1 MLRLREQQAGFLG
14 ILALLASFAYMA
26 QGGNWNQDAHYALVK
41 SLAEGTPYI
50 DKSIRP
56 VGPQRP
62 PRLNDR
68 TLGPSSRATGSIGPA
83 VARHGD
89 IAYFRGHA
97 YAAKA
102 PGLAFVALPAYVLL
116 KAIHVSTVESPDAIG
131 ALWFLGLFGVVLP
144 SAILLLLVRQ
154 VADDVEP
161 GYGIAAAV
169 ILGVCTLI
177 LPFSTLFF
185 AHVLSTTLGFAA
197 FTLLCRKPCAHNRL
211 LVAGAG
217 VCAGLAITT
226 EYTLALVALVL
237 AIYAFFQRRRLV
249 DASTFIAGT
258 MLGVLPLLL
267 YQWWAFGS
275 MFHLSYAGV
284 AGNTG
289 GVFGVGVPHWRVA
302 GQLLFSRIGLVRLSP
317 VLVLGV
323 VGAVFLYRQQKR
335 REGLVVL
342 GLICAFIVFNS
353 AYATPFGGLSPGPRF
368 LIPILP
374 FVVFP
379 LAVVLRRLPLT
390 TLSLAA
396 PSAVLMLVVTATNPL
411 IAGDGNW
418 FSRLFSGKVT
428 HTIVNHLLYPYSGWL
443 PIIPFF
449 LSGLLALALATRA
462 MPPIRTS
469 RADAI
474 TAGGAFTS
482 WLALAISGSSLSS
495 GALLLLLAVVLTT
508 VMMTLS
514 LKALAQSDPLLPLNR
529 HDHERSETAAVSGD

>member
-1 MLRLREQQAGFLG
+1 MVRLRGQQAGFLG
-14 ILALLASFAYMA
+14 ILALLASYTYMA

-50 DKSIRP
+50 DKSFPP
-56 VGPQRP
+56 VTPQRL

-68 TLGPSSRATGSIGPA
+68 AAGHSSSARGSFGPA
-83 VARHGD
+83 IARHGD
-89 IAYFRGHA
+89 IAYFRGHV

-102 PGLAFVALPAYVLL
+102 PGLAFAALPAYLVLR
-116 KAIHVSTVESPDAIG
+116 AIHPSTVESPDAIG
-131 ALWFLGLFGVVLP
+131 ALWFLGLLGVVLP

-154 VADDVEP
+154 VADGVEP
-161 GYGIAAAV
+161 GYGMAAAV
-169 ILGVCTLI
+169 ILGLCTLI

-197 FTLLCRKPCAHNRL
+197 FALLCRKPWAHNRPL
-211 LVAGAG
+211 VVAGAG

-237 AIYAFFQRRRLV
+237 VIYAFFQRWRLR

-275 MFHLSYAGV
+275 LLHVSYEGV

-323 VGAVFLYRQQKR
+323 VGAVFLYRKQKR

-342 GLICAFIVFNS
+342 GLICAFIVFN
-353 AYATPFGGLSPGPRF
+353 AGYATPFGGLSPGPRF

-379 LAVVLRRLPLT
+379 LAVVIRRLPLT

-411 IAGDGNW
+411 TAADGNW
-418 FSRLFSGKVT
+418 FSRLTSGKVT
-428 HTIVNHLLYPYSGWL
+428 HTIVHHVLYPYGGWL

-449 LSGLLALALATRA
+449 LCGLLAAALAARA
-462 MPPIRTS
+462 TPPIRTS

-474 TAGGAFTS
+474 TAGAAFTS
-482 WLALAISGSSLSS
+482 WLALAISGSRPSS
-495 GALLLLLAVVLTT
+495 GSLLLAVALTT
-508 VMMTLS
+508 VMTTLS
-514 LKALAQSDPLLPLNR
+514 LKALAQSEALLPLNP
-529 HDHERSETAAVSGD
+529 HDHQRGETTAVGD

>member
-1 MLRLREQQAGFLG
+1 VLRLREQQTGFLG

-56 VGPQRP
+56 VGPQ
-62 PRLNDR
+62 
-68 TLGPSSRATGSIGPA
+68 SIGPA

-89 IAYFRGHA
+89 IAYFHGHA

-102 PGLAFVALPAYVLL
+102 PGLAFVALPAYVVLR
-116 KAIHVSTVESPDAIG
+116 AMHGSTVESPDAIG

-161 GYGIAAAV
+161 GYGVAAAV
-169 ILGVCTLI
+169 ILGLCTLI

-197 FTLLCRKPCAHNRL
+197 FTLLYRKPCAHNRL
-211 LVAGAG
+211 LVVAGAG

-237 AIYAFFQRRRLV
+237 AIYAFSQRRRLV

-275 MFHLSYAGV
+275 MLHLSYAGV

-289 GVFGVGVPHWRVA
+289 GVFGIGVPHWRVA

-323 VGAVFLYRQQKR
+323 VGAAFLYRHQKR

-379 LAVVLRRLPLT
+379 LALVLRRLPLT

-411 IAGDGNW
+411 IAADGNW
-418 FSRLFSGKVT
+418 FSRLSSGKVT
-428 HTIVNHLLYPYSGWL
+428 DTIVNHMLYPYSGWL

-449 LSGLLALALATRA
+449 LSGLLAAALAARST
-462 MPPIRTS
+462 PPIRTS

-474 TAGGAFTS
+474 TAGVAFTS
-482 WLALAISGSSLSS
+482 WLALAFSGSSLNS
-495 GALLLLLAVVLTT
+495 GPLLLLLAVALTT
-508 VMMTLS
+508 VMTTLS
-514 LKALAQSDPLLPLNR
+514 LKALARSEALLPLSP
-529 HDHERSETAAVSGD
+529 HDHQRGETAAVSGD